1 MISHLA
7 PSTATHRRL
16 SGYTLPGVD
25 EEVTVEPKMRR
36 KHTTGSIKSTEPA
49 DAACDERKKVV
60 TGQQQQQ
67 AKPREAAQ
75 KYKRPPAPLS
85 PISNPSPPPIN
96 VTKEPLQSVTQEPP
110 QRPSTLIERKAP
122 SGSTHSAEQHKIST
136 GRLRPSDL
144 TGSRA
149 SQNIVST
156 SSNVEMPTS
165 SQRSKA
171 KGLQPDNLA
180 GPSLK
185 SNAGGEHESG
195 GIKPLTSNQIFS
207 HNDLYS
213 NQPTAT
219 TVPPQTLPSHG
230 KHEQATESQ
239 SSAGNK
245 LDSQVKRYL
254 NCICLL
260 I

>member
-1 MISHLA
+1 MLSHLA

-36 KHTTGSIKSTEPA
+36 KHTTGSVKSIEPA
-49 DAACDERKKVV
+49 DAACDERKK
-60 TGQQQQQ
+60 TGHQQQQS
-67 AKPREAAQ
+67 KPREQAQ

-85 PISNPSPPPIN
+85 PISNPPPIN
-96 VTKEPLQSVTQEPP
+96 VTKEPLQPATQESP

-149 SQNIVST
+149 NQNIVST
-156 SSNVEMPTS
+156 GSEVEMPTG

-171 KGLQPDNLA
+171 STKGLQSDNLA
-180 GPSLK
+180 GTSLK
-185 SNAGGEHESG
+185 SNAGGEHESRG
-195 GIKPLTSNQIFS
+195 GVKPLTSNPIYS
-207 HNDLYS
+207 RSDLYS

-219 TVPPQTLPSHG
+219 TVPSQTLPPVER
-230 KHEQATESQ
+230 KHEQLTESHF
-239 SSAGNK
+239 STGNK
-245 LDSQVKRYL
+245 SDNQVKR
-254 NCICLL
+254 
-260 I
+260 